1 MLINLNS
8 IIEPQTEC
16 EPSPRSRRRHSACA
30 IGKSS
35 QKLHR
40 KKHCSGIQDVFKI
53 LIITQNIN
61 YNTRSQALLMLN
73 AINSFYG
80 QTISHRVNN

>member
-40 KKHCSGIQDVFKI
+40 KKQNQLVYETLFWHSRCV
-53 LIITQNIN
+53 QNIN
-61 YNTRSQALLMLN
+61 YNTK
-73 AINSFYG
+73 Y
-80 QTISHRVNN
+80 